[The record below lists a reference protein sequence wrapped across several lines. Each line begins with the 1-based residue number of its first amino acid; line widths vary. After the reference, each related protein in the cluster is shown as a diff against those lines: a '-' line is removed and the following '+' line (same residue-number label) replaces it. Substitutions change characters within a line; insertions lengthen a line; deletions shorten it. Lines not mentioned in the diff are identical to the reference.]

1 MHMEEEII
9 IKENDLIRIYY
20 VEEKEKYFFNKDY
33 LYIEDLVNINL
44 MQFLMQHERK
54 SIKNEEKRIKA
65 LKNKLLRN
73 A

>member
-1 MHMEEEII
+1 MEKEII
-9 IKENDLIRIYY
+9 IKENDLIRIYC
-20 VEEKEKYFFNKDY
+20 VEEKEKYFYNKDY

-54 SIKNEEKRIKA
+54 SIKNEEKEIKA